1 MAVIRLTEKEK
12 QQAEDALLG
21 VKVWFIVEAVLYG
34 IATLTFLVLA
44 IVIPIVIATQ
54 TVGPEPA
61 AIGASIGGF
70 IFGLLV
76 VAAFMALFIVA
87 LMNLIK
93 RKKNSFPFGM
103 AMLIVSMFWI
113 PVGTIVG
120 AILLTKYNTELVKK
134 YLGSGQ

>member
-1 MAVIRLTEKEK
+1 MEVIRLTEKEN
-12 QQAEDALLG
+12 QEAEDSILG

-54 TVGPEPA
+54 TMEPEPA

-70 IFGLLV
+70 VFGLLV
-76 VAAFMALFIVA
+76 VSALMALFIAA
-87 LMNLIK
+87 LMSLIK

-120 AILLTKYNTELVKK
+120 AILLIKFNTELVRK
-134 YLGSGQ
+134 YLGFRQ